1 MNPEQIKSFC
11 ADNDIRFVDVK
22 FVDLFGL
29 WQHLTRPIHELND
42 WTEYERS
49 PWRQGYGFDG
59 SSIRGFQKIEE
70 SDMLLVPDP
79 ETAIVDPAIS
89 TPTLSVICNV
99 EDPVTRQRYSRDPR
113 YVATKAEQ
121 YVKDAGI
128 GDTVYIGPELEFFI
142 FDQVSFDSNQH
153 SAFYSI
159 DSDEGIWNTG
169 VDTKLDGSLNTG
181 YRLRYK
187 EGYFPVSPHDTQTDI
202 RNEMVET
209 MEACGIQIELHH
221 HEVATAGQAEIDMR
235 FDTLRKMADKAM
247 LYKYIVKNVAKR
259 HGKVA
264 TFMPKPIFQD
274 NGSGMHTHLS
284 IWKGGENLFFD
295 EAGYAL
301 TSKMCRS
308 YIAGLIKHGRALM
321 ALCAPTTN
329 SYKRLVPGYEAPVN
343 LVYSARNRSAACR
356 IPLVSPL
363 ARFQAR
369 RISPA
374 GPDGEPVP
382 RLLGDPH
389 GRPRRHRERTRPGP
403 AAGQDEPLRPFA
415 RRAFEGAHRGQVA
428 GGIAAGARSGPRL
441 SPEGRRVHSGPARN
455 VAGMEVRERS
465 GPGAHAPPPVR
476 VSPLLRRLSHQANGR
491 LGGAPAA
498 PLPCV
503 RRLPPMAASPSP
515 GRRRSVNVSAEIS
528 HVAAGGTTVPGG
540 STRVATRP
548 PSFEEGATGSPR
560 WRSVDVA

>member
-356 IPLVSPL
+356 IPLVSP
-363 ARFQAR
+363 
-369 RISPA
+369 SPA
-374 GPDGEPVP
+374 SKRVEFRPPDPTANPYLAFSAILMAGLDGIENE
-382 RLLGDPH
+382 LD
-389 GRPRRHRERTRPGP
+389 PGP
-403 AAGQDEPLRPFA
+403 PLDKTNLFD
-415 RRAFEGAHRGQVA
+415 
-428 GGIAAGARSGPRL
+428 L
-441 SPEGRRVHSGPARN
+441 SPEELSKVPTVGKSLEESLQALEADHDFLLKGGVFTPDLLEMWLEWKYEN
-455 VAGMEVRERS
+455 EVD
-465 GPGAHAPPPVR
+465 PVR
-476 VSPLLRRLSHQANGR
+476 
-491 LGGAPAA
+491 
-498 PLPCV
+498 
-503 RRLPPMAASPSP
+503 M
-515 GRRRSVNVSAEIS
+515 
-528 HVAAGGTTVPGG
+528 
-540 STRVATRP
+540 RP
-548 PSFEEGATGSPR
+548 HPYEFHLYFDA
-560 WRSVDVA
+560 